1 MKIKKYQN
9 PGGNLPR
16 RRLINF
22 TPEQEAK
29 FEKRTK
35 SYLTASNNSTQVSR
49 GRKQNQHLKQRSKEG
64 AAKTAAQAKNH
75 PVLNTVGLGLSAI
88 PFVVAAAPAVV
99 GGGELAATALANP
112 YVDAALTSMGG
123 THAAQSL
130 ANGEANWMT
139 ALELTPLGRLARP
152 MWNAGKEAVYNIA
165 DRYIFMPHQNSF
177 TRGIGMTDAG
187 LQDAV
192 TTGVF
197 RGNPRGTEQTAKVF
211 DKMFLKNRNHF
222 RDIVKDTEI
231 PGIESRYQSRTLTKE
246 DFDALKKS
254 SEKYESLESGNTVG
268 KITLR
273 QSIDPLE
280 NYATYEDYI
289 KAVASDIAKTEQMP
303 SRIASGEI
311 VPNTELS
318 EPMWFED
325 ESGRMLLP
333 QGKPFLERFG
343 PNSDYLADGTPL
355 SYWYADGRNPIT
367 QGHAYA
373 KSNYGVRVNNPEDY
387 QPFMHELHLHPSF
400 FRSPKFSD
408 PNVEIFGKGP
418 LGLTVKLDKE
428 TLQPVWK
435 RDLSNMFRRGET
447 IRTPQI
453 TAENAAS
460 MTPEQWTSAQDAA
473 IARGDMVE
481 AQRLRDLHFKVS
493 APEANVSDQFHGTHY
508 DDLGNQI
515 LLNKGS
521 EQGTNGIGFYT
532 SSSEP
537 YARRYGPNVFGFK
550 VNAKT
555 EDLAQGR
562 FAYLSENKMNELK
575 AQGYKGTIDATS
587 GPMLGAG
594 RDATEYT
601 FFNPNS
607 YKLADAVTYDNN
619 GVRIPLGERD
629 NFKLNDIRYGLLP
642 FSGLGTASALY
653 KKKQGGKITINNEQI

>member
-1 MKIKKYQN
+1 MD
-9 PGGNLPR
+9 
-16 RRLINF
+16 
-22 TPEQEAK
+22 E
-29 FEKRTK
+29 
-35 SYLTASNNSTQVSR
+35 R
-49 GRKQNQHLKQRSKEG
+49 GIEG
-64 AAKTAAQAKNH
+64 AAKAAAWTKDH
-75 PVLNTVGLGLSAI
+75 PVLNNVGLGLSAI
-88 PFVVAAAPAVV
+88 PFAVAAAPAVV
-99 GGGELAATALANP
+99 GGGEFAATALANP
-112 YVDAALTSMGG
+112 YVDAALTSYFGAHG
-123 THAAQSL
+123 LNHAINEGI
-130 ANGEANWMT
+130 NGWGDAAMT
-139 ALELTPLGRLARP
+139 ALEVTPLGRLAKP
-152 MWNAGKEAVYNIA
+152 IWNAGKEAVYNIA

-435 RDLSNMFRRGET
+435 RDLFNMFRRGET
-447 IRTPQI
+447 IGTPQI
-453 TAENAAS
+453 TAENAS
-460 MTPEQWTSAQDAA
+460 GITPEQWTAAQDAA
-473 IARGDMVE
+473 IARGDIAE
-481 AQRLRDLHFKVS
+481 AQRLRDLHFMTK
-493 APEANVSDQFHGTHY
+493 APNTFASINRKPLQLYHGTNSNFNAF
-508 DDLGNQI
+508 DLSRY
-515 LLNKGS
+515 GS
-521 EQGTNGIGFYT
+521 TDGGTFGRGVYTTPIQEYAQLYGKNNMPLYMKLDNPRDYRNYSIGDLIAEKLAFGEDFATGNGIDGVIGRP
-532 SSSEP
+532 SWK
-537 YARRYGPNVFGFK
+537 GFK
-550 VNAKT
+550 GL
-555 EDLAQGR
+555 E
-562 FAYLSENKMNELK
+562 
-575 AQGYKGTIDATS
+575 
-587 GPMLGAG
+587 
-594 RDATEYT
+594 EYVSH
-601 FFNPNS
+601 NPRNIKS
-607 YKLADAVTYDNN
+607 SKAVTYDDN

-629 NFKLNDIRYGLLP
+629 NFNINDIRYGLIPTLLVGTTY
-642 FSGLGTASALY
+642 GLSNNSDDNVHELGGPLVTAAANY
-653 KKKQGGKITINNEQI
+653 KKLGCCTGMD